1 MKRYPR
7 VGQGYSWPPPRR
19 GSWLPRWMVL
29 AVLIVVAGIVFS
41 RPAKSQLQQSGGT
54 SSVTVTGS
62 LPAGSAVIGKVG
74 IDQTTPGTTNLV
86 SIGSNGSVTL
96 LAGGSTVIGH
106 VIADSGSTTA
116 VTSLPSLVAGS
127 ALIGYTRPQNGCGT
141 TNYEAGLQNLPNSST
156 SLTATTTCVLLVSFT
171 NTTAGAVTVTMQDQ
185 TTNCNSGACQV
196 LNAFSI
202 PANSNLLLPLYGTK
216 FTSGIKWNASAAN
229 SITGNVIGN
238 Q

>member
-1 MKRYPR
+1 M
-7 VGQGYSWPPPRR
+7 
-19 GSWLPRWMVL
+19 PRWLGL
-29 AVLIVVAGIVFS
+29 ALFVAVAGLIFS
-41 RPAKSQLQQSGGT
+41 YPTRSQLQQSGGGG
-54 SSVTVTGS
+54 SSVTINAAI
-62 LPAGSAVIGKVG
+62 PAGGNIIGKVG

-86 SIGSNGSVTL
+86 SIGSNGTVA
-96 LAGGSTVIGH
+96 LAAGSAVIGHVISDASGAVIGH

-116 VTSLPSLVAGS
+116 VTSLPSIPSGS
-127 ALIGYTRPQNGCGT
+127 AFIGYTRAQNGCGT

-185 TTNCNSGACQV
+185 TTNCNSGPC
-196 LNAFSI
+196 LMLSAFSI

-216 FTSGIKWNASAAN
+216 FVSGIKWQASATN
-229 SITGNVIGN
+229 SITGDVIGT